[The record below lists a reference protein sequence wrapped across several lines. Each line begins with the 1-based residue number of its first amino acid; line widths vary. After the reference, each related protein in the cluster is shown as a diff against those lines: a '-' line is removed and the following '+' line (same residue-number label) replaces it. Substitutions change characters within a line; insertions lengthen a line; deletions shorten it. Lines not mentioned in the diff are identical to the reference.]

1 MFNDFNAL
9 NHAVAFITYGLLAI
23 LIASRYMRRY
33 SDRALFFAAL
43 FSALWAAA
51 LVTQSLWGFPDFAV
65 RYLLEL
71 LRDGAWIALI
81 FTLLDSALPSDG
93 SALKIKKILAGSI
106 IGLIVVLLLVSAAEY
121 FGIDHILSGKTKIV
135 GQLALSLIGLLLI
148 EQIWRNS
155 LGFRRYSIKYMC
167 TGVGTIFIFDFV
179 MYADALLFG
188 QISQSFWDAR
198 GLANAFLVPLFAVNV
213 INTRKQPID
222 FRVSRRAAF
231 HVGTLLFAG
240 AYLVFLSVAGYY
252 IKTVGGSWG
261 EALRILF
268 FTLAMVFLVI
278 LLLSRR
284 LRARMM
290 VAISQNFFDYKYDY
304 RNEWLKMTKELA
316 NLTDSPPL
324 PERVIRILADLV
336 ESNAGAIW
344 LQDEQNHYQL
354 KATINMNFDRHT
366 LIDSNDDLVRYFRDR
381 EWIIDLNA
389 YKADPVAYDLLEVP
403 DMIIQYPK
411 GWLIIPLYLGN
422 ELYGMA
428 LIGAPLTQ
436 VELNWENFDL
446 IRVVARQTG
455 NLLAQADAQN
465 ALTRAMQFDAVSKA
479 SAFMLHDLK
488 TVIAQLSLLVKNAPK
503 HRNNPAFI
511 DDMIQT
517 ADHAVNKMSNLVTL
531 VQKPQGNQGK
541 IAEMINLKNVLSSAV
556 ADASRRMPKPHFGY
570 RNGDVWIRADSEQLS
585 TVVGHLLRNAQ
596 EATPPEGDIT
606 VTLKVARGTA
616 VVFIQDSGS
625 GMTEEFIRNRLFKPF
640 ESTKGLTG
648 MGIGVYQTQEYLRE
662 LGGSVDVTSEP
673 GVGSCFSMRLPLA
686 DAAPL
691 KAASTA
697 TKTATKEP
705 QPNQ

>member
-1 MFNDFNAL
+1 MVNDLNAL
-9 NHAVAFITYGLLAI
+9 SHAVAFITYGLLAI
-23 LIASRYMRRY
+23 LIAARYMRRN

-43 FSALWAAA
+43 VSTLWAAA
-51 LVTQSLWGFPDFAV
+51 LVTQSIWGFPDFAV

-81 FTLLDSALPSDG
+81 FTLLGSALPNDG
-93 SALKIKKILAGSI
+93 TARKIKQALAGAV
-106 IGLIVVLLLVSAAEY
+106 IGLLVVLLLASAAEH
-121 FGIDHILSGKTKIV
+121 FGVNHILSGKTKIV

-155 LGFRRYSIKYMC
+155 LGFRRYSIKYLC
-167 TGVGTIFIFDFV
+167 TGVATIFIFDFV

-198 GLANAFLVPLFAVNV
+198 GLANALLVPLFAVNV
-213 INTRKQPID
+213 VNTRKQPID

-261 EALRILF
+261 DALRILF
-268 FTLAMVFLVI
+268 FTLALVFLVT

-316 NLTDSPPL
+316 NLTASPPL
-324 PERVIRILADLV
+324 PERAIRILADLV

-344 LQDEQNHYQL
+344 LQDDQNRYQL
-354 KATINMNFDRHT
+354 KATINMSFDRHT
-366 LIDSNDDLVRYFRDR
+366 LIDPNDDLVRYFRDK

-403 DMIIQYPK
+403 DILSQCPN

-455 NLLAQADAQN
+455 NLLAQADAQS
-465 ALTRAMQFDAVSKA
+465 ALTRAMQFEAVSKA
-479 SAFMLHDLK
+479 SAFMVHDLK
-488 TVIAQLSLLVKNAPK
+488 TVIAQLSLLVKNAPR
-503 HRNNPAFI
+503 HRDNPAFI

-517 ADHAVNKMSNLVTL
+517 TDHAVNKMSNLVTHI
-531 VQKPQGNQGK
+531 QKPQDNQEQ
-541 IAEMINLKNVLSSAV
+541 IAEKINLTDVLRSAI
-556 ADASRRMPKPHFGY
+556 ADASRRNPTPHFDY
-570 RNGDVWIRADSEQLS
+570 KDGDVWIRADAEQLG
-585 TVVGHLLRNAQ
+585 TVIGHLLRNAQ
-596 EATPPEGDIT
+596 DATPPDGDIA

-648 MGIGVYQTQEYLRE
+648 MGIGVYQTREYLLE
-662 LGGSVDVTSEP
+662 LGGSIDVTSEP
-673 GVGSCFSMRLPLA
+673 GLGSCFSMRLPLA
-686 DAAPL
+686 DAA
-691 KAASTA
+691 ASTA
-697 TKTATKEP
+697 TKTATKET

>member
-1 MFNDFNAL
+1 MVNDFNAL
-9 NHAVAFITYGLLAI
+9 SHAVAFITYGLLAI
-23 LIASRYMRRY
+23 LIGSRYMRRN

-43 FSALWAAA
+43 VSALWAAA
-51 LVTQSLWGFPDFAV
+51 LVTQSIWGFPDFAV

-81 FTLLDSALPSDG
+81 FTLLSSALPNDG
-93 SALKIKKILAGSI
+93 TARKIKQMLAGAV
-106 IGLIVVLLLVSAAEY
+106 IGVLVMLLLASTAEH
-121 FGIDHILSGKTKIV
+121 FGVNHILSGKTKIV
-135 GQLALSLIGLLLI
+135 GELALALIGLLLI

-167 TGVGTIFIFDFV
+167 TGVATIFIFDFV

-188 QISQSFWDAR
+188 QISQNFWDAR
-198 GLANAFLVPLFAVNV
+198 GLANALLVPLFAVNV
-213 INTRKQPID
+213 VNTRRQPID

-261 EALRILF
+261 DALRILF
-268 FTLAMVFLVI
+268 FTLALVFLAT

-344 LQDEQNHYQL
+344 LKDDQNRYQL
-354 KATINMNFDRHT
+354 KATINMGFDRHT
-366 LIDSNDDLVRYFRDR
+366 LIDPNDDLVRYFCDK
-381 EWIIDLNA
+381 EWIIDLNT

-403 DMIIQYPK
+403 DILSQCPN
-411 GWLIIPLYLGN
+411 GWLIIPVYSGN

-428 LIGAPLTQ
+428 LIGAPLIQ
-436 VELNWENFDL
+436 IELNWENFDL

-455 NLLAQADAQN
+455 NLLAQADAQS
-465 ALTRAMQFDAVSKA
+465 ALTRAMQFEAVSKA

-488 TVIAQLSLLVKNAPK
+488 TVIAQLSLLVKNAPR
-503 HRNNPAFI
+503 HRDNPAFI

-517 ADHAVNKMSNLVTL
+517 TDHAVNKISNLVTHI
-531 VQKPQGNQGK
+531 QKPQDSQGQA
-541 IAEMINLKNVLSSAV
+541 AEMINLTDVLRSAV
-556 ADASRRMPKPHFGY
+556 ADASRRNPKPHFDD
-570 RNGDVWIRADSEQLS
+570 NKGDVWIRADAEQLS

-596 EATPPEGDIT
+596 EATPPGGDIT

-625 GMTEEFIRNRLFKPF
+625 GMTAEFIRNRLFQPF

-648 MGIGVYQTQEYLRE
+648 MGIGVYQTREYLLD
-662 LGGSVDVTSEP
+662 LGGSIDVTSEP

-686 DAAPL
+686 DVAT
-691 KAASTA
+691 S
-697 TKTATKEP
+697 TKTPAATNES
-705 QPNQ
+705 QTSE

>member
-9 NHAVAFITYGLLAI
+9 SHAVAFITYGLLAI
-23 LIASRYMRRY
+23 LIAARYMRRN

-43 FSALWAAA
+43 VSTLWAAA
-51 LVTQSLWGFPDFAV
+51 LVTQSIWGFPDFAV

-81 FTLLDSALPSDG
+81 FTLLGSALPNDG
-93 SALKIKKILAGSI
+93 TARKIKQMLAGA
-106 IGLIVVLLLVSAAEY
+106 VVGVLVILLLASAAEH
-121 FGIDHILSGKTKIV
+121 FDVNHIFFGKTKIV
-135 GQLALSLIGLLLI
+135 GELALSLIGLLLI

-167 TGVGTIFIFDFV
+167 TGVATIFIFDFV

-188 QISQSFWDAR
+188 QINPNFWDAR
-198 GLANAFLVPLFAVNV
+198 GLANALLVPLFAVNV
-213 INTRKQPID
+213 VNTRRQPID

-261 EALRILF
+261 DALRILF
-268 FTLAMVFLVI
+268 FTLALVFLAT

-336 ESNAGAIW
+336 EGNAGAIW
-344 LQDEQNHYQL
+344 LQDDQNRYQL

-366 LIDSNDDLVRYFRDR
+366 LIDPNDDLVRYFRDK
-381 EWIIDLNA
+381 EWIIDLNV

-403 DMIIQYPK
+403 DIIIQCPS
-411 GWLIIPLYLGN
+411 GWLIIPLYSGN

-465 ALTRAMQFDAVSKA
+465 ALTRAMQFEAVSKA

-488 TVIAQLSLLVKNAPK
+488 TVIAQLSLLVKNAPR
-503 HRNNPAFI
+503 HRDNPAFI

-517 ADHAVNKMSNLVTL
+517 ADHVVNKMSNLVTHI
-531 VQKPQGNQGK
+531 QKPQDSQGQA
-541 IAEMINLKNVLSSAV
+541 AEMINLTDLLTSAI
-556 ADASRRMPKPHFGY
+556 ADASRRNPQPHFDY
-570 RNGDVWIRADSEQLS
+570 RNGDVWIRAGAEQLG
-585 TVVGHLLRNAQ
+585 TVIGHLLRNAQ
-596 EATPPEGDIT
+596 DATPRDGDIT

-648 MGIGVYQTQEYLRE
+648 MGIGVYQTREYLLE
-662 LGGSVDVTSEP
+662 LGGSIDVTSEA

-686 DAAPL
+686 DAAT
-691 KAASTA
+691 ST
-697 TKTATKEP
+697 
-705 QPNQ
+705 

>member
-1 MFNDFNAL
+1 MFNDFNAIS
-9 NHAVAFITYGLLAI
+9 HAVAFITYGLLAI
-23 LIASRYMRRY
+23 LIASRYMRRT

-43 FSALWAAA
+43 VSALWAAA
-51 LVTQSLWGFPDFAV
+51 LVTQSIWGFPDFAV

-71 LRDGAWIALI
+71 LRGGAWIALI
-81 FTLLDSALPSDG
+81 FTLLGSALPSDG
-93 SALKIKKILAGSI
+93 SAQKIKRILAGSV
-106 IGLIVVLLLVSAAEY
+106 IGLLSLLLLLNAAEY
-121 FGIDHILSGKTKIV
+121 FGVNHLLTGKTKIL
-135 GQLALSLIGLLLI
+135 GQLALLLIGLLLI

-155 LGFRRYSIKYMC
+155 LGFRRYSIKYLC
-167 TGVGTIFIFDFV
+167 TGVATIFIFDFV

-188 QISQSFWDAR
+188 RISQNFWDAR
-198 GLANAFLVPLFAVNV
+198 GLANALLVPLFAVNV
-213 INTRKQPID
+213 VNTRRQPID
-222 FRVSRRAAF
+222 FRVSQRAAF

-252 IKTVGGSWG
+252 IKTAGGSWG

-268 FTLAMVFLVI
+268 FTLALAFLVT

-284 LRARMM
+284 LRARLM

-344 LQDEQNHYQL
+344 LQDDQNRYQL
-354 KATINMNFDRHT
+354 KATINMSFDRHT
-366 LIDSNDDLVRYFRDR
+366 LIDPNDDLVRYFREK
-381 EWIIDLNA
+381 EWIIDLKA
-389 YKADPVAYDLLEVP
+389 YQADPVAYDLLEVP
-403 DMIIQYPK
+403 DIISQCPN

-446 IRVVARQTG
+446 IRVVARQAG
-455 NLLAQADAQN
+455 NLLAQADAQS
-465 ALTRAMQFDAVSKA
+465 ALTRAMQFEAVSKA

-488 TVIAQLSLLVKNAPK
+488 TVIAQLSLLVKNAPR
-503 HRNNPAFI
+503 HRDNPAFI

-517 ADHAVNKMSNLVTL
+517 TDHAVNKMSNLVTHIE
-531 VQKPQGNQGK
+531 KPQDSQGQ
-541 IAEMINLKNVLSSAV
+541 IAEKINLADVLRGAI
-556 ADASRRMPKPHFGY
+556 ADAIRRNPKPHFDY
-570 RNGDVWIRADSEQLS
+570 KDGDVWIRADSEQLS

-596 EATPPEGDIT
+596 EATPPDGDIA

-648 MGIGVYQTQEYLRE
+648 MGIGVYQTREYLLE
-662 LGGSVDVTSEP
+662 LGGSIDVTSEP
-673 GVGSCFSMRLPLA
+673 GLGSCFSMRLPLA
-686 DAAPL
+686 DAAASI
-691 KAASTA
+691 AASTA
-697 TKTATKEP
+697 TTTATKQL